1 MKRLLFEDMDMY
13 YNKYNANIAA
23 RDLKPPTHTLQDL
36 LNYFTNQYPNVIRAP
51 KQSPSPLINTDQKT
65 LEMYNLVMDLKSNIQ
80 ASMGNPV
87 VRKDPKL
94 LEKAR
99 HAVKLL
105 NSVLKRIK
113 TVDKLLLHYKI

>member
-13 YNKYNANIAA
+13 YNKYNANVAA

-36 LNYFTNQYPNVIRAP
+36 LNYFTNQYPNIIRAP
-51 KQSPSPLINTDQKT
+51 KQSPAPLVNADTKT

-87 VRKDPKL
+87 IRKDPKL
-94 LEKAR
+94 LERAG

-105 NSVLKRIK
+105 NSVLKSIK

>member
-13 YNKYNANIAA
+13 YNKYNANVAA

-36 LNYFTNQYPNVIRAP
+36 LNYFTNQYPNIIRAP
-51 KQSPSPLINTDQKT
+51 KMSPAPLINADTKS
-65 LEMYNLVMDLKSNIQ
+65 LEMYNLVMDLKSNVQ

-87 VRKDPKL
+87 IRQNPKL
-94 LEKAR
+94 LERASQI
-99 HAVKLL
+99 VKLL

-113 TVDKLLLHYKI
+113 TVDKMLLQYKI

>member
-36 LNYFTNQYPNVIRAP
+36 LNYFTNQYPNIIKAP
-51 KQSPSPLINTDQKT
+51 KQAPSPLINADQKS
-65 LEMYNLVMDLKSNIQ
+65 LEMYNMVMDLKSNIQ
-80 ASMGNPV
+80 ASIGNPV
-87 VRKDPKL
+87 VRKNPKL
-94 LEKAR
+94 IQRAG

-105 NSVLKRIK
+105 DSILKRIK
-113 TVDKLLLHYKI
+113 LVDKILLHYKI

>member
-36 LNYFTNQYPNVIRAP
+36 LNYFTNQYPNVTRAP
-51 KQSPSPLINTDQKT
+51 GQSPAPLINSDTKT
-65 LEMYNLVMDLKSNIQ
+65 LEAYNMILTLKSRIE
-80 ASMGNPV
+80 ATLGNPL
-87 VRKDPKL
+87 VRNNKELK
-94 LEKAR
+94 EKAV

-105 NSVLKRIK
+105 NSILRRLKL
-113 TVDKLLLHYKI
+113 VDKLLVHYKV

>member
-36 LNYFTNQYPNVIRAP
+36 LNYFTSQYPNVTRAP
-51 KQSPSPLINTDQKT
+51 KQSPAPLINSDTKT
-65 LEMYNLVMDLKSNIQ
+65 LEMYNLVLDLKSNIQ

-87 VRKDPKL
+87 IRKNPKL
-94 LEKAR
+94 LAR
-99 HAVKLL
+99 AGNAVKLL

-113 TVDKLLLHYKI
+113 LVDKLLVFYKI

>member
-13 YNKYNANIAA
+13 YNKYNANVAA

-36 LNYFTNQYPNVIRAP
+36 LNYFTNQYPNIIRAP
-51 KQSPSPLINTDQKT
+51 KQSPSPLVNFDTKT
-65 LEMYNLVMDLKSNIQ
+65 LEMYNMVMDLKSNIQ

-94 LEKAR
+94 IAKASQ
-99 HAVKLL
+99 AVKLL
-105 NSVLKRIK
+105 NSVMKRIK
-113 TVDKLLLHYKI
+113 TVDKLLVHYKI

>member
-1 MKRLLFEDMDMY
+1 MDMY

-36 LNYFTNQYPNVIRAP
+36 LNYFTNQYPNIIRAP
-51 KQSPSPLINTDQKT
+51 KMSPAPLINADTKS
-65 LEMYNLVMDLKSNIQ
+65 LEMYNLVMDLKSNVQ

-87 VRKDPKL
+87 IRQNPKL
-94 LEKAR
+94 LERASQI
-99 HAVKLL
+99 VKLL

-113 TVDKLLLHYKI
+113 TVDKMLLQYKI

>member
-13 YNKYNANIAA
+13 YNKYNANVAA

-36 LNYFTNQYPNVIRAP
+36 LNYFTNQYPNIIRAP
-51 KQSPSPLINTDQKT
+51 KMSPAPLINADTKS
-65 LEMYNLVMDLKSNIQ
+65 LEMYNLVMDLKSNVQ

-87 VRKDPKL
+87 IRKNPKL
-94 LEKAR
+94 LERASQI
-99 HAVKLL
+99 VKLL

-113 TVDKLLLHYKI
+113 TVDKMLLQYKI

>member
-36 LNYFTNQYPNVIRAP
+36 LNYFTNQYPNIIRAP
-51 KQSPSPLINTDQKT
+51 KMSPAPLINADTKS
-65 LEMYNLVMDLKSNIQ
+65 LEMYNLVMDLKSNVQ

-87 VRKDPKL
+87 IRQNPKL
-94 LEKAR
+94 LERASQI
-99 HAVKLL
+99 VKLL

-113 TVDKLLLHYKI
+113 TVDKILLQYKI

>member
-36 LNYFTNQYPNVIRAP
+36 LNYFTSQYPNVTKAP
-51 KQSPSPLINTDQKT
+51 KQSPAPLINSDTKT
-65 LEMYNLVMDLKSNIQ
+65 LEMYNLVLDLKSNIQ

-87 VRKDPKL
+87 IRKNPKL
-94 LEKAR
+94 LAR
-99 HAVKLL
+99 ASHAVKLL
-105 NSVLKRIK
+105 NSVLQRIK
-113 TVDKLLLHYKI
+113 LVDKLLVFYKI

>member
-36 LNYFTNQYPNVIRAP
+36 LNYFTNQYPNIIRAP
-51 KQSPSPLINTDQKT
+51 KQSPAPLINSDQKT
-65 LEMYNLVMDLKSNIQ
+65 LETYNAVMELKSSIQ

-87 VRKDPKL
+87 IRKDT
-94 LEKAR
+94 
-99 HAVKLL
+99 KLL
-105 NSVLKRIK
+105 NRARQAVLLLNSILKSIK
-113 TVDKLLLHYKI
+113 KVDKLLLHYKI

>member
-13 YNKYNANIAA
+13 YNKYNANVAA

-36 LNYFTNQYPNVIRAP
+36 LNYFTNQYPNIIRAP
-51 KQSPSPLINTDQKT
+51 KQSPAPLVNADTKT

-87 VRKDPKL
+87 IRKDPKL
-94 LEKAR
+94 LERAG

-105 NSVLKRIK
+105 NSVLKSIK
-113 TVDKLLLHYKI
+113 TVDKLLIHYKI

>member
-65 LEMYNLVMDLKSNIQ
+65 LEMYNLVMGLKSNIQ

-94 LEKAR
+94 IKRAG

-105 NSVLKRIK
+105 DSILKRIK
-113 TVDKLLLHYKI
+113 LVDKILLHYKI

>member
-36 LNYFTNQYPNVIRAP
+36 LNYFTNQYPNIIRAP
-51 KQSPSPLINTDQKT
+51 KQAPSPLINADQKS
-65 LEMYNLVMDLKSNIQ
+65 LEMYNMVMDLKSNIQ

-94 LEKAR
+94 IKRAG

-105 NSVLKRIK
+105 DSILKRIK
-113 TVDKLLLHYKI
+113 LVDKILLHYKI

>member
-13 YNKYNANIAA
+13 YNKYNANVAA

-36 LNYFTNQYPNVIRAP
+36 LNYFTNQYPNIIRAP
-51 KQSPSPLINTDQKT
+51 KMSPAPLINADTKS
-65 LEMYNLVMDLKSNIQ
+65 LEMYNLVMDLKSNVQ

-87 VRKDPKL
+87 IRQNPKL
-94 LEKAR
+94 LERASQI
-99 HAVKLL
+99 VKLL

-113 TVDKLLLHYKI
+113 TVDKILLQYKI

>member
-36 LNYFTNQYPNVIRAP
+36 LNYFTNQYPNIIKAP
-51 KQSPSPLINTDQKT
+51 KQAPSPLINADQKS
-65 LEMYNLVMDLKSNIQ
+65 LEMYNMVMDLKSNIQ

-87 VRKDPKL
+87 VRKNPKL
-94 LEKAR
+94 IQRAG

-105 NSVLKRIK
+105 DSILKRIK
-113 TVDKLLLHYKI
+113 LVDKILLHYKI

>member
-13 YNKYNANIAA
+13 YNKYNANVAA

-36 LNYFTNQYPNVIRAP
+36 LNYFTNQYPNIIRAP
-51 KQSPSPLINTDQKT
+51 KQSPSPLVNFDTKT
-65 LEMYNLVMDLKSNIQ
+65 LEMYNLVLDLKSNIQ
-80 ASMGNPV
+80 ASIGNPV

-94 LEKAR
+94 IAKASQ
-99 HAVKLL
+99 AVKLL

-113 TVDKLLLHYKI
+113 TVDKLLVHYKI

>member
-13 YNKYNANIAA
+13 YNKYNANVAA

-36 LNYFTNQYPNVIRAP
+36 LNYFTNQYPNIIRAP
-51 KQSPSPLINTDQKT
+51 KQSPAPLINADTKS

-87 VRKDPKL
+87 IRKNPKL
-94 LEKAR
+94 LAR
-99 HAVKLL
+99 AGHAVKLL
-105 NSVLKRIK
+105 NSVLKSIK

>member
-36 LNYFTNQYPNVIRAP
+36 LNYFTNQYPNIIRAP
-51 KQSPSPLINTDQKT
+51 KMSPAPLINADTKS
-65 LEMYNLVMDLKSNIQ
+65 LEMYNLVMDLKSNVQ

-87 VRKDPKL
+87 IRQNPKL
-94 LEKAR
+94 LERASQI
-99 HAVKLL
+99 VKLL

-113 TVDKLLLHYKI
+113 TVDKMLLQYKI

>member
-13 YNKYNANIAA
+13 YNKYNANVAA

-36 LNYFTNQYPNVIRAP
+36 LNYFTNQYPNIIRAP
-51 KQSPSPLINTDQKT
+51 KQYPAPLINADTKS
-65 LEMYNLVMDLKSNIQ
+65 LEMYNLVLDLKSNIQ

-87 VRKDPKL
+87 IRKNPKL
-94 LEKAR
+94 LNRAG

-105 NSVLKRIK
+105 NGVLKSIK
-113 TVDKLLLHYKI
+113 TVDKLLIQYKI

>member
-36 LNYFTNQYPNVIRAP
+36 LNYFTNQYPNIIRAP
-51 KQSPSPLINTDQKT
+51 KMSPAPLINADTKS
-65 LEMYNLVMDLKSNIQ
+65 LEMYNLVMDLKSNVQ

-87 VRKDPKL
+87 IRKNPKL
-94 LEKAR
+94 LERASQI
-99 HAVKLL
+99 VKLL

-113 TVDKLLLHYKI
+113 TVDKMLLQYKI

>member
-36 LNYFTNQYPNVIRAP
+36 LNYFTNQYPNIIRAP
-51 KQSPSPLINTDQKT
+51 KQSPAPLINSDQKT
-65 LEMYNLVMDLKSNIQ
+65 LETYNAIMELKSSIQ

-87 VRKDPKL
+87 IRKDPKL
-94 LEKAR
+94 LNRAR
-99 HAVKLL
+99 QAVLLL
-105 NSVLKRIK
+105 NSILKSIK
-113 TVDKLLLHYKI
+113 KVDKLLLHYKI